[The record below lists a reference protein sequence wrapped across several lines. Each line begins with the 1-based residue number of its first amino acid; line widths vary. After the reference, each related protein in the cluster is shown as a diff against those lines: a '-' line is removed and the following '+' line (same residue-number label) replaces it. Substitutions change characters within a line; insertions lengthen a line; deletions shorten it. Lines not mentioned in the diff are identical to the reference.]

1 MSPESDVTR
10 ILADLAG
17 GDRSAVE
24 RLLPHVYD
32 ELRALAASFFRQRQP
47 NQTLQPTALVH
58 EAFVKLVGSANQN
71 WTSKKHFFG
80 VAAMA
85 MRQLL
90 TDRARRVAAEKRGG
104 GIEHI
109 TLAEDATPETVA
121 GAGVVAAARAPARNA
136 GDLAVDI
143 VALDEALAKL
153 SQLDPQ
159 QARIVELRF
168 LAGLSVEETAE
179 VLDISP
185 RTVKLDWQMARSFL
199 RRELGEA

>member
-1 MSPESDVTR
+1 MSADANVTR
-10 ILADLAG
+10 ILADLAA
-17 GDRSAVE
+17 GDRSDVE

-32 ELRALAASFFRQRQP
+32 ELRALASSFFRQRQP

-71 WTSKKHFFG
+71 WTSKKHFFD

-90 TDRARRVAAEKRGG
+90 TDRARRVATEKRGG
-104 GIEHI
+104 GAERV
-109 TLAEDATPETVA
+109 TLAEDATPITA
-121 GAGVVAAARAPARNA
+121 GPEI
-136 GDLAVDI
+136 DI

-153 SQLDPQ
+153 GSLDPR

-168 LAGLSVEETAE
+168 LAGLSVEETAD

-185 RTVKLDWQMARSFL
+185 RTVKFDWQMARSFL
-199 RRELGEA
+199 RRELGPA